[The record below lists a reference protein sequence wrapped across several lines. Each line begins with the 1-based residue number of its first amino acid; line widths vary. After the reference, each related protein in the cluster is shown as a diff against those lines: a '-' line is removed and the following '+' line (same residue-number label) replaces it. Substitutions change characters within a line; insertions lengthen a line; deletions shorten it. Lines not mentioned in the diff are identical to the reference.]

1 MKRPKTDSK
10 PPKIGK
16 TLKQLLHHLKINLKN
31 TPPSLTTRKPNQ
43 KKKEHTLKQQKKRN
57 HTALLTQKVSISA
70 PDFNQHEN
78 A

>member
-43 KKKEHTLKQQKKRN
+43 KEKNAHAEATKKKETTPHC
-57 HTALLTQKVSISA
+57 
-70 PDFNQHEN
+70 
-78 A
+78 